1 MARPRKSLK
10 TKRISVVVTEQ
21 VYRVLIQLTATGHS
35 GKSYT
40 ETAEEMIRRGI
51 DAASEGDG
59 RLARSLKKTGR

>member
-1 MARPRKSLK
+1 
-10 TKRISVVVTEQ
+10 VVTEQ
-21 VYRVLIQLTATGHS
+21 VYRVLLELTATGHS

-40 ETAEEMIRRGI
+40 ETAEEMMRRGI